1 MPTLSIQLDVLCLLI
16 WEQDQEDACARLREA
31 TKATEAAAEEQR
43 TRAARAEADAA
54 RASREA
60 EAAARACAEK
70 LAVLD
75 RLRGV
80 LRDKVTLRRYDE

>member
-1 MPTLSIQLDVLCLLI
+1 MTVRFG
-16 WEQDQEDACARLREA
+16 QDREDACARLRA
-31 TKATEAAAEEQR
+31 AAAATEAAAEEQR
-43 TRAARAEADAA
+43 ARAARAEADAA
-54 RASREA
+54 RAAREA

-80 LRDKVTLRRYDE
+80 VRDKVGGPVQRSLC